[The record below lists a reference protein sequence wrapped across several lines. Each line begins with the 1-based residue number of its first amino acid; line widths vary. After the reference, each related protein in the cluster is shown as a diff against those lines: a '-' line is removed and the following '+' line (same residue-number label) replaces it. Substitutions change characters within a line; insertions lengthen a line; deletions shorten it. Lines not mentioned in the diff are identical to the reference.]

1 MDAVSYRW
9 SAAGREYLLQLVRV
23 AGTNGDGYSFGE
35 STGGLQVDVPEFF
48 IATAP
53 VTQALWLH
61 VMGDK
66 NPALNQGLNLPV
78 ENVSWDDI
86 TGPGGF
92 LERINQS
99 TIRPVLSEQ
108 LRRLSGNTPPE
119 VVRTGATGSSSA
131 AATTST
137 RSPGMTAG
145 TAITRNRSA

>member
-99 TIRPVLSEQ
+99 TIRPV
-108 LRRLSGNTPPE
+108 
-119 VVRTGATGSSSA
+119 
-131 AATTST
+131 
-137 RSPGMTAG
+137 
-145 TAITRNRSA
+145 